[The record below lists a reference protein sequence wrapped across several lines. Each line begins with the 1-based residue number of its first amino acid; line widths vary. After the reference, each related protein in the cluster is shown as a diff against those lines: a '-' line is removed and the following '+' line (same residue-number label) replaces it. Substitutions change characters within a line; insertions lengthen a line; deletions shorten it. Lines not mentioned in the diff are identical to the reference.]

1 MKMISKILTALAL
14 VSFSLPLAAQDE
26 PQIGF
31 IRLVNAVAA
40 GEGNTSILVDGEDL
54 YPDGYQLGQRTGGI
68 GLKVG
73 ARRVTIRKDGVE
85 EGVTTVDVAL
95 GMTTTLIAFAEKQE
109 PEDEDDPIT
118 WKARILRLK
127 QSDPE
132 RGYRL
137 TVVSVCAEKDVTF
150 TIATAARRAFEL
162 KTVKRF
168 DTTTVD
174 LGNARGDVEVRLRE
188 TKEVLCG
195 MSLDEPGNYVAVI
208 YNDADGSIKALTFYD
223 PKFVIAG

>member
-1 MKMISKILTALAL
+1 MKTISKWLACLAL
-14 VSFSLPLAAQDE
+14 WSAPLAGVAQEE
-26 PQIGF
+26 PRIGF
-31 IRLVNAVAA
+31 IRLVNAVAP
-40 GEGNTSILVDGEDL
+40 GEGNTRILVDGEDL
-54 YPDGYQLGQRTGGI
+54 YPDGYELGQRTGGI

-73 ARRVTIRKDGVE
+73 ERRITIRKDGVE
-85 EGVTTVDVAL
+85 EGVTSVDVGL
-95 GMTTTLIAFAEKQE
+95 GMTTTLVAFAELQE
-109 PEDEDDPIT
+109 PEEEGDPPT

-150 TIATAARRAFEL
+150 TIATEARRAFEL

-174 LGNARGDVEVRLRE
+174 LGGARGDVELRLRE
-188 TKEVLCG
+188 SKEVLCG

-208 YNDADGSIKALTFYD
+208 YNDADGKIRALTFYD